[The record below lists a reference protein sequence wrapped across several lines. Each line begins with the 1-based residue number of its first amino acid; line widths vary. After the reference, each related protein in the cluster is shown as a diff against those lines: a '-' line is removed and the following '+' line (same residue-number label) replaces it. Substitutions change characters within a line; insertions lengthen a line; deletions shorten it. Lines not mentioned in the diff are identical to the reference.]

1 MEFSSY
7 SDSEGGSLANLKSDA
22 VVVSRWGAKWL
33 KYAYNLVVVGRE
45 PEQRAKALLE
55 QLDSDEVD
63 EPVDYVVNTTDT
75 LTREVENRD
84 VVEVTVVTKKKS
96 RLQKGKRSQFAKS
109 LGQLA
114 YNKFGERPMSEAN
127 LMVTRRWLQKQLES
141 DELKD
146 LRTVDKNIAIDR
158 ALFLSFVPTKAFLKM
173 KVYSATAQWE
183 KRVTGS
189 ELFGKW
195 WWNRV
200 FGIGVLPD
208 TEDLE

>member
-7 SDSEGGSLANLKSDA
+7 SDSEGGSFENLKSDA
-22 VVVSRWGAKWL
+22 VVISRWGAKWL

-55 QLDSDEVD
+55 HFDKETVD
-63 EPVDYVVNTTDT
+63 EPVDYVVTTTDT
-75 LTREVENRD
+75 LTREVENREEI
-84 VVEVTVVTKKKS
+84 EVTVTSKKRS

-114 YNKFGERPMSEAN
+114 YNKFGERPMTEAN

-141 DELKD
+141 DDLKD
-146 LRTVDKNIAIDR
+146 LRTADKNIAIDR

-173 KVYSATAQWE
+173 KVYSATSQWE
-183 KRVTGS
+183 KRTTGS

-200 FGIGVLPD
+200 FGVGVLPD
-208 TEDLE
+208 TEDLD